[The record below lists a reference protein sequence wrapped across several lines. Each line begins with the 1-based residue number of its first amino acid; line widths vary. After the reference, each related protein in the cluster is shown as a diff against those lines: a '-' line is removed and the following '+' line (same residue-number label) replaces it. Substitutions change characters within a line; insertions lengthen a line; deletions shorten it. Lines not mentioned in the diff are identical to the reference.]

1 MNNLNFNIPV
11 SIFILGAI
19 LFLLAPLG
27 LFSSFNANQIY
38 MAALL
43 IESIGVTTALV
54 VFYRDKITQMLI
66 EEI

>member
-11 SIFILGAI
+11 IIFIVGAI

-27 LFSSFNANQIY
+27 WLSSFSSNETY
-38 MAALL
+38 MAALF
-43 IESIGVTTALV
+43 IETIGVTTALV
-54 VFYRDKITQMLI
+54 VYYRDKLFDVFV

>member
-11 SIFILGAI
+11 IIFIAGAI

-27 LFSSFNANQIY
+27 VFQSFNSNEIY
-38 MAALL
+38 IAALF
-43 IESIGVTTALV
+43 IESIGVTTALLV
-54 VFYRDKITQMLI
+54 YHRDKLFDVYV